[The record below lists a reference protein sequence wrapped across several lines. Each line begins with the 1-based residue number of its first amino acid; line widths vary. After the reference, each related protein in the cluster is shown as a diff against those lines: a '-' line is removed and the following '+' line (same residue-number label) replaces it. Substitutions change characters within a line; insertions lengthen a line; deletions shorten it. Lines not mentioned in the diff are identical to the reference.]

1 MKFDY
6 VAGYKYQLKTNCVFH
21 THIKPKNT
29 VRNQFIQLFSNGLLF
44 ITKGYAWDGPSGP
57 AIDTP
62 SFMQASLVHD
72 ALYQLMREGLVDI
85 NYRKDADLLLYKIAR
100 EDGMW
105 KLRALWT
112 YWAVRRFA
120 KSAITNKKK
129 IIKAGTE
136 L

>member
-1 MKFDY
+1 MRFSY
-6 VAGYKYQLKTNCVFH
+6 LAGYKYQLKSYYYYKTI
-21 THIKPKNT
+21 IKPKN
-29 VRNQFIQLFSNGLLF
+29 VAYNDFIALYPNGMLT
-44 ITKGYAWDGPSGP
+44 IRKGYAWDGPSGP

-72 ALYQLMREGLVDI
+72 ALYQLMREGLIDI

-105 KLRALWT
+105 QLRVLWT

-129 IIKAGTE
+129 IIKAGK
-136 L
+136 

>member
-1 MKFDY
+1 MKFSY
-6 VAGYKYQLKTNCVFH
+6 SAGYKYQLKTVYVYDVG
-21 THIKPKNT
+21 IKPKEIIA
-29 VRNQFIQLFSNGLLF
+29 NQFITLYQNGILL

-105 KLRALWT
+105 KIRALWT

-129 IIKAGTE
+129 IIKAGK
-136 L
+136 

>member
-6 VAGYKYQLKTNCVFH
+6 AAGYKYQLKTVYMGA
-21 THIKPKNT
+21 TGIKPRT
-29 VRNQFIQLFSNGLLF
+29 PIGNQFLTLYPDGILI

-57 AIDTP
+57 TIDTP

-129 IIKAGTE
+129 IIKAGK
-136 L
+136 